1 MCECSIGTLPRKYM
15 SIFHAM
21 ENSLLK
27 ADTISNKGKEL
38 YLKREG
44 S

>member
-1 MCECSIGTLPRKYM
+1 
-15 SIFHAM
+15 M
-21 ENSLLK
+21 ESSLLK
-27 ADTISNKGKEL
+27 AETADNKGKEL